1 MKRFSV
7 FCFWFSRV
15 TKHGFSSMT
24 TYRTREG
31 DVIDAVCRR
40 HYGREAGAVEAV
52 LEANPGL
59 AELGP
64 VLPPGTLVTLPD
76 LPRPLETI
84 HTVKL
89 WD

>member
-1 MKRFSV
+1 MA
-7 FCFWFSRV
+7 
-15 TKHGFSSMT
+15 
-24 TYRTREG
+24 TYRTSEG
-31 DVIDAVCRR
+31 DIIDAVCRR

-59 AELGP
+59 ADLGP
-64 VLPPGTLVTLPD
+64 APPD

-84 HTVKL
+84 ETVKL